1 MMKML
6 LGKED
11 SKSREE
17 NYILS
22 PLKNQRTRGALKISE
37 ALYIEFGFASALYAV
52 KNYTWSTFIKH
63 SALTKREA
71 VTATC

>member
-37 ALYIEFGFASALYAV
+37 ILFIECGFASAFV
-52 KNYTWSTFIKH
+52 
-63 SALTKREA
+63 RG
-71 VTATC
+71 